1 MGNHEEIAM
10 PAQQD
15 WEWLA
20 AGSEYQTAVAVQQ
33 LLQEGK
39 WMEASEGLYAL
50 IESMGKSKKLALKS
64 QLTRLMTHV
73 IKWKCQPERR
83 SSIWAI
89 TILSARQE
97 IEDIQEEV
105 PSLNRNSIES
115 IWDICLTR
123 AVKDAE
129 DEMGRDCELTSLSW
143 EEVFDEEYTLV
154 QRN

>member
-1 MGNHEEIAM
+1 M

-20 AGSEYQTAVAVQQ
+20 ASSHYQTAVAVRQ
-33 LLQEGK
+33 LLGEGQF
-39 WMEASEGLYAL
+39 MEATEGLDAL
-50 IESMGKSKKLALKS
+50 IEAMGRTEKRALKS
-64 QLTRLMTHV
+64 QLIRLMSHV

-83 SSIWAI
+83 TSSWAI
-89 TILSARQE
+89 TIRSARQE

-115 IWDICLTR
+115 IWDICLSR
-123 AVKDAE
+123 ALKDAE

-143 EEVFDEEYTLV
+143 EEVFEEEYRLV
-154 QRN
+154 